1 MTPNARFGAARNRRV
16 LVVGAKF
23 GEIYLNAFLEARPGF
38 ELAGLL
44 ANGSPRAR
52 QLAQAYGIALY
63 TSLDEVPPDIDIA
76 CVVVRSAVVG
86 GMGTVLAQAM
96 LERGAH
102 VVQEHPLHPDD
113 IVRLQ
118 RLAGEVGRIYWV
130 NGFYAHTAAGRCW
143 IEQARRVALAL
154 GNAPA
159 RFAHLAT
166 SRQLLYSSLDLLLQA
181 CGTTDATVEPIPDDN
196 PDFQLLSVGLPGCR
210 ALLRL
215 QTWLDP
221 DDPDLHSL
229 VMHQLTLGWPS
240 GYLSLD
246 ASYGPVVWTSSPYDP
261 RHRDNHHSLYRAG
274 SAERPYLGWPPA
286 AVLHAAPAR
295 WGDAFEID
303 APASVARVLH
313 LLARHLDGAAVP
325 AAFDATY
332 QLALARLWQRALQCA
347 GPARERQVAAP
358 PALDPCTLAAPSS
371 SPDTVNAT

>member
-1 MTPNARFGAARNRRV
+1 MKPNAKFGAARNRRV
-16 LVVGAKF
+16 LVVGSKF
-23 GEIYLNAFLEARPGF
+23 GEIYLNAFLEAQPGF

-63 TSLDEVPPDIDIA
+63 TSLDDLPPDIDIA

-118 RLAGEVGRIYWV
+118 RVAGEMGRAYWV
-130 NGFYAHTAAGRCW
+130 NGFYPHTAAGRCW
-143 IEQARRVALAL
+143 IEQARRVAAAL
-154 GNAPA
+154 DHAPA
-159 RFAHLAT
+159 RFAHLTT

-181 CGTTDATVEPIPDDN
+181 CGATDASVEPIPDDD
-196 PDFQLLSVGLPGCR
+196 PDFQLLRIGLPGCR

-229 VMHQLTLGWPS
+229 AMHQLTLGWPS
-240 GYLSLD
+240 GYLSLE

-261 RHRDNHHSLYRAG
+261 RHRDNQRSLYRAAN
-274 SAERPYLGWPPA
+274 AERPYLDWPPA
-286 AVLHAAPAR
+286 ATLHAAPAC
-295 WGDAFEID
+295 WGDTFEID
-303 APASVARVLH
+303 GPAGVARVLH
-313 LLARHLDGAAVP
+313 LLGRHLDGAAAP
-325 AAFDATY
+325 EAFDAAY
-332 QLALARLWQRALQCA
+332 QLALARLWQHVLQCA
-347 GPARERQVAAP
+347 GPARERHVTAP
-358 PALDPCTLAAPSS
+358 PELDPRALASS
-371 SPDTVNAT
+371 SSDTVNAP